1 MSNLNL
7 SGFSDPLYGNQY
19 YRSISAHGTKS
30 AFEPGSIDAS
40 KLDKC
45 KTLEQCLSVNIDL
58 SKHYDNASDC
68 VNSYNRCCPV
78 NGAGAVNSYIKL
90 TPLPVLDPQS
100 LITVVT
106 YDGNN
111 SIEDKD
117 FRVEVGVLYGPDSGP
132 DPVVIP
138 SMPSAFVQ
146 YVTLGNFDPVDA
158 GATQVLG
165 AIPTTGTMNSG
176 VVQIYADGDS
186 ILPDEYKGGQLGTPV
201 LKIMAAQNPAMYAG
215 NVKVKVKWISP

>member
-78 NGAGAVNSYIKL
+78 NGAGVVDSYIKL
-90 TPLPVLDPQS
+90 THLPVLDPQS

-111 SIEDKD
+111 SIEDPD
-117 FRVEVGVLYGPDSGP
+117 FSVEVGVLYGPDPLLIPVTPTDFVEYVALSNFP
-132 DPVVIP
+132 PVV
-138 SMPSAFVQ
+138 
-146 YVTLGNFDPVDA
+146 A
-158 GATQVLG
+158 GAKQVLG
-165 AIPTTGTMNSG
+165 AVPTTGTMNSG
-176 VVQIYADGDS
+176 FVEIVPEGQTIS
-186 ILPDEYKGGQLGTPV
+186 PSMYKGGQLGTPV
-201 LKIMAAQNPAMYAG
+201 LKIVVAQSPGLLAG